1 MTWEHAGDHMA
12 SRSALLKLISNDPTG
27 DALVE
32 ALARGPMSIY
42 HPLAVAIYA
51 PTPDRSALT
60 RRGSFG
66 FIPSTRHE
74 SVPVTWDYPLTR
86 AFLTGEA
93 VVVKMGEL
101 DDRYPLMVGWAKY
114 VRHGEASNSDAT
126 ILGLPLVY
134 AGTAVAACTIVC
146 AYPDPWSWFDYAFM
160 EGICAAMALWQR
172 IDDLKNSIPVEVSV
186 HARSR
191 PLGLSER
198 QQRVLQLLA
207 EGKSNSSI
215 ARSLG
220 FSLSTVK
227 AEVQIILEL
236 LESKSRTEAVT
247 RAARVGLLRTDNV
260 PGSDSDISMSVV
272 ESSEL

>member
-1 MTWEHAGDHMA
+1 MTWEHSGDHMA

-42 HPLAVAIYA
+42 QPLAVAIYA
-51 PTPDRSALT
+51 PIPDRSALT

-66 FIPSTRHE
+66 FVTSTRHE
-74 SVPVTWDYPLTR
+74 AIPTSWDYPITR

-93 VVVKMGEL
+93 VVVKTTEI
-101 DDRYPLMVGWAKY
+101 DDRYPLMGGWAKY
-114 VRHGEASNSDAT
+114 VRQPAAPSAEVT

-134 AGTAVAACTIVC
+134 AGTAVGACTLVC
-146 AYPDPWSWFDYAFM
+146 EHAEPWSWFDYAFT
-160 EGICAAMALWQR
+160 EGVCAAMALWQR
-172 IDDLKNSIPVEVSV
+172 IDDLKSSLPIEVTV
-186 HARSR
+186 HSRSR

-207 EGKSNSSI
+207 EGTSNSSI
-215 ARSLG
+215 ARMLG

-227 AEVQIILEL
+227 AEVQVILEL
-236 LESKSRTEAVT
+236 LEAKSRKEAVT
-247 RAARVGLLRTDNV
+247 RATRVGLLDAGSVTDTAIGTRV
-260 PGSDSDISMSVV
+260 A
-272 ESSEL
+272 ESAGP

>member
-1 MTWEHAGDHMA
+1 MTWEHSGDHMA
-12 SRSALLKLISNDPTG
+12 SRSALLKLIANDPTG

-32 ALARGPMSIY
+32 ALARGAMSIY
-42 HPLAVAIYA
+42 QPFASAIYA

-66 FIPSTRHE
+66 YTPSTRYE
-74 SVPVTWDYPLTR
+74 SVPMNWDYPITR

-93 VVVKMGEL
+93 VVVKAVEAE
-101 DDRYPLMVGWAKY
+101 DRFPLMAGWAKY
-114 VRHGEASNSDAT
+114 IGQPEDLASEVT
-126 ILGLPLVY
+126 VLGLPLVY
-134 AGTAVAACTIVC
+134 AGTAVGACTVVC
-146 AYPDPWSWFDYAFM
+146 TYPDPWSWFDYAFM
-160 EGICAAMALWQR
+160 EGVCAAMALWQR
-172 IDDLKNSIPVEVSV
+172 IDDLKNSIPVEMSV

-198 QQRVLQLLA
+198 QQRVLQLMA

-227 AEVQIILEL
+227 AEVQIILEI

-247 RAARVGLLRTDNV
+247 RATRVGLLGNESTTGNAIR
-260 PGSDSDISMSVV
+260 MSAVK
-272 ESSEL
+272 SSQL